1 MRTLI
6 LGILLGVSLTAAA
19 AWAWDHTPAERSANE
34 LGRIRRG
41 LEDRQFQEDTDRLI
55 GRRPC

>member
-1 MRTLI
+1 MRTVI

-19 AWAWDHTPAERSANE
+19 AWAWDHTTGDRSANE

-41 LEDRQFQEDTDRLI
+41 LEDDRIQRDTDRI
-55 GRRPC
+55 FRRDPC

>member
-6 LGILLGVSLTAAA
+6 LGILLGISLTAAA
-19 AWAWDHTPAERSANE
+19 AWAWDHTAGERTANE

-41 LEDRQFQEDTDRLI
+41 LEDAQIQRDTDRLFP
-55 GRRPC
+55 RDPC